1 MATASISAIGRA
13 VRDHLPEGKMT
24 WNKMMRSAG
33 ENLPLIIKLDT
44 LIECKD
50 LLDWSN
56 VSFSF
61 KTKFFKRT

>member
-13 VRDHLPEGKMT
+13 TRDHLPERKMT
-24 WNKMMRSAG
+24 WEKMMRPAG
-33 ENLPLIIKLDT
+33 EKSPLIIKLDT

-61 KTKFFKRT
+61 NIKIFKRM